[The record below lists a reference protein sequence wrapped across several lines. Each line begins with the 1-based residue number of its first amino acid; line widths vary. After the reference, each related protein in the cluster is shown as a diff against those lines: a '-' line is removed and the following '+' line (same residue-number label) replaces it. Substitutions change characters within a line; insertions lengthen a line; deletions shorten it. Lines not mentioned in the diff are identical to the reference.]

1 MCQGQLI
8 NYCTDV
14 TNIGWGGGIFPLI
27 WGRPPFF
34 FLPSIALC
42 PAELLAPHDINK
54 MKNLTPFCQFNRT

>member
-14 TNIGWGGGIFPLI
+14 TNIGWGGVSLHLFGEGL
-27 WGRPPFF
+27 PFF